1 MTEDFYCRMSCYFGA
16 LSALLNGW
24 PFRTRFTRF
33 LLVSIRFLL
42 VSTRFYSFLVD
53 SSRFYWIHYLPDAIS
68 RTFVKKLDE
77 YTGSKYVFK
86 IIWNTRNIRSLF
98 PLKDRVDHRSC
109 VIYQGTCSCG
119 EDYIGRRSVLRAFGG
134 GSIPIQHPQRSLP
147 TQHATSSRTQHTP
160 SHGKFLRVHLDKI

>member
-1 MTEDFYCRMSCYFGA
+1 MSEDENIIPDWLFEEQKMDFYVRI
-16 LSALLNGW
+16 
-24 PFRTRFTRF
+24 PF
-33 LLVSIRFLL
+33 S
-42 VSTRFYSFLVD
+42 
-53 SSRFYWIHYLPDAIS
+53 PKNEEIS

-77 YTGSKYVFK
+77 YTDSKYVFK

-119 EDYIGRRSVLRAFGG
+119 EDYIGETIRIADIRW

-147 TQHATSSRTQHTP
+147 TQHATSSRTQHT
-160 SHGKFLRVHLDKI
+160 SSYGKSLRMHLDKI